1 MSTAEP
7 RPVLIVIAGPNGSG
21 KTTVTKQILQH
32 EWTEGAAYINPDE
45 IAQNKFG
52 DWNSEEAVRKSIFYC
67 EEWRERCIRERRS
80 LIFETVLSRSD
91 KIEYIEKAKRA
102 GFFVRL
108 FFICTASPIIN
119 IARVAKRTMEKGHDV
134 PTSKITS
141 RYQKSIA
148 NCCIAARIVDR
159 CYVYDNSE
167 EGCPARLLFRAS
179 DGTLAKTYVPE
190 IPKWAEFIRRA
201 VR

>member
-1 MSTAEP
+1 MSTVEP

-21 KTTVTKQILQH
+21 KTTVTKRILQDK
-32 EWTEGAAYINPDE
+32 WAEGAAYINPDQ
-45 IAQNKFG
+45 IAQDEFG

-67 EEWRERCIRERRS
+67 EEWRERCIREKHS
-80 LIFETVLSRSD
+80 LIFETVLSRDD

-102 GFFVRL
+102 GFFVRM

-134 PTSKITS
+134 PTPKIIS
-141 RYQKSIA
+141 RFQKSIA
-148 NCCIAARIVDR
+148 NCCIAAKIVDR

-167 EGCPARLLFRAS
+167 ESCPARLLFRAS
-179 DGTLAKTYVPE
+179 DGKLVKTHVSE
-190 IPKWAEFIRRA
+190 IPKWA
-201 VR
+201 